1 MNVVQRPKLAGVAI
15 NAKAK
20 CYIALHD
27 VCKTYVA
34 DGAIV
39 DAVERITVEIRS
51 GEFVSILG
59 PSGCGKSTL
68 LMIVAGLETP
78 TLGVV
83 EVGGRKMTGPRPEI
97 GIMFQDATL
106 LPWKTALDNVLF
118 PFAITGK
125 SAINYREDARMLL
138 RRVGLDGFET
148 KRPSH
153 LSGGMRQ
160 RVALCRALITRPEV
174 LLMDE
179 PFSAL
184 DTITRDE
191 MNVVLTNL
199 WQEFQKTVVFVTHS
213 IREAVFLSD
222 RVLVMSQRPGRLLT
236 DLPIDIPRPRH
247 PAVGETPRFNEICGQ
262 LRQMISIAH
271 GHAAG

>member
-1 MNVVQRPKLAGVAI
+1 MNVVQRPNLSGVAI
-15 NAKAK
+15 GAKAK
-20 CYIALHD
+20 PYVTLHD
-27 VCKTYVA
+27 VGKTYVA
-34 DGAIV
+34 DGVTV
-39 DAVERITVEIRS
+39 DAVERVTVEIRS

-68 LMIVAGLETP
+68 LMMVGGLETP
-78 TLGVV
+78 TLGSI

-97 GIMFQDATL
+97 GVMFQDATL

-118 PFAITGK
+118 PFAITGQ
-125 SAINYREDARMLL
+125 SALDHRDDARELL
-138 RRVGLDGFET
+138 SRVGLDGFET

-160 RVALCRALITRPEV
+160 RVALCRALITRPEL

-184 DTITRDE
+184 DAITRDE

-199 WQEFQKTVVFVTHS
+199 WQQFQKTVVFVTHS

-271 GHAAG
+271 GHASG